1 MLSEKKANFMFSLLN
16 KFQFFQT
23 VVNSILF
30 AGRGNHITDQLQLFT
45 GIAHCHSYAAMPY
58 HFRIIQAI
66 SYRYGGFE
74 RYLKVRQ
81 QAIHSGCF
89 CDGMIVYLAIC
100 TSLMKAMVNVLQL
113 CGKLSVKFIK
123 SGFPGDKGRNFHN
136 LQGVRFL

>member
-1 MLSEKKANFMFSLLN
+1 MFSLLN

-66 SYRYGGFE
+66 SYRYGGFQ